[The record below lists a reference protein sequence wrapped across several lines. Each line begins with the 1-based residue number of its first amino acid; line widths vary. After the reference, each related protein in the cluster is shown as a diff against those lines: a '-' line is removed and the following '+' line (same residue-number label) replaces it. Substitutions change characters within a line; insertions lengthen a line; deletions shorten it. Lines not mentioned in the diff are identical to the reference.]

1 MPKRKDPANVLS
13 DGIMD
18 MTLGGRIFACREK
31 SGLSTE
37 MLSSLLGVRPATLKA
52 WENDRSEPRVNK
64 IVALAGILGV
74 SPTYFLAEEG
84 FKGGSVGIPRGRA
97 GKLLQKLKQEMA
109 EIDEEQKQL
118 TRRLHKIKLLVDRL

>member
-1 MPKRKDPANVLS
+1 M
-13 DGIMD
+13 
-18 MTLGGRIFACREK
+18 
-31 SGLSTE
+31 
-37 MLSSLLGVRPATLKA
+37 RPATLKA